1 MVVVEMEDAEL
12 IWLRPSELRESHDF
26 FLDVRFFV
34 GTNPRLPIGL
44 VSHVA
49 HRAAAAGSGREGKKT
64 TSNERHGEEEEEEG
78 EDT

>member
-44 VSHVA
+44 VSHVIR
-49 HRAAAAGSGREGKKT
+49 RAPAGSGREGKT
-64 TSNERHGEEEEEEG
+64 TSTSKAKRTKVKKNI
-78 EDT
+78 